1 MMFSE
6 VESYF
11 YLVLPGHFG
20 FIFDVH
26 VEHFAAMK
34 SPVDQTKQAF
44 RNAEKVFTKRVQ
56 RMSDGVLS
64 EEIMALVE
72 QLKKLSQDL
81 GEGSNTEDLRRRSK
95 AIDRK
100 LAIVKEEQVKR
111 AELDSLRKNHL
122 IQL

>member
-1 MMFSE
+1 
-6 VESYF
+6 
-11 YLVLPGHFG
+11 
-20 FIFDVH
+20 
-26 VEHFAAMK
+26 
-34 SPVDQTKQAF
+34 
-44 RNAEKVFTKRVQ
+44 
-56 RMSDGVLS
+56 MSDGVLS

>member
-1 MMFSE
+1 
-6 VESYF
+6 
-11 YLVLPGHFG
+11 
-20 FIFDVH
+20 
-26 VEHFAAMK
+26 
-34 SPVDQTKQAF
+34 
-44 RNAEKVFTKRVQ
+44 
-56 RMSDGVLS
+56 MSDGVLS

-81 GEGSNTEDLRRRSK
+81 CEGSNTEDLRRRSK